1 MKRLTLLVALV
12 LSSCAPSTGGAQ
24 TAVAQTKAASFP
36 TFSLEPI
43 IATATSSVAP
53 MDTAGQPA
61 TMMPNTRESF
71 VLEYGLCAQE
81 YLPAGDP
88 KLFGCTLIQRR
99 DVWFANG
106 NTLLTVTYPQSERK
120 APYLYCALFASDGT
134 LVSSK
139 IAGAGAPY
147 VACDISSWH
156 QSTGFPTAW
165 IMPTSVPPAHPPGS
179 TGKCADGTYTNAIHR
194 LGACTGHRGVAEWW
208 GP

>member
-1 MKRLTLLVALV
+1 MKRLALLVALV
-12 LSSCAPSTGGAQ
+12 VSACAPSQGGAQ
-24 TAVAQTKAASFP
+24 PDMAATDAASFP

-43 IATATSSVAP
+43 IATATPRVAP
-53 MDTAGQPA
+53 TDTAGQPG
-61 TMMPNTRESF
+61 TQTPSTGDSF
-71 VLEYGLCAQE
+71 VLEYGLCARGD
-81 YLPAGDP
+81 LPPGDP
-88 KLFGCTLIQRR
+88 KLHGCTLLKTR
-99 DVWFANG
+99 DVQFTND
-106 NTLLTVTYPQSERK
+106 NTVLTVTYPQSERK

-165 IMPTSVPPAHPPGS
+165 IMPTSVPPAHPLGS
-179 TGKCADGTYTNAIHR
+179 TGKCADGTYTNAVHR
-194 LGACTGHRGVAEWW
+194 LGACAGHRGVEEWW